1 LLQLQEEHAAKG
13 RDHDKVVADSA
24 VMLGDLQGW
33 QERAE
38 ALLGEL
44 ERERQAH
51 AATQAEHAAAVAGQ
65 TSLQESQAAVQ
76 AALAADRAAAAAREE
91 ALLAEKAQV
100 GGGGSVLVA
109 AAVAFL
115 LLPPCC
121 CFGFNGV
128 LPGVLHQSNCC
139 PAAYC
144 NCSCLCTHN

>member
-1 LLQLQEEHAAKG
+1 
-13 RDHDKVVADSA
+13 
-24 VMLGDLQGW
+24 MLGDLQGW

-100 GGGGSVLVA
+100 GDGRWLPHAAGCHCCLVVMCAVCASVKL
-109 AAVAFL
+109 
-115 LLPPCC
+115 PCC
-121 CFGFNGV
+121 MLQLLV
-128 LPGVLHQSNCC
+128 H
-139 PAAYC
+139 
-144 NCSCLCTHN
+144 THT